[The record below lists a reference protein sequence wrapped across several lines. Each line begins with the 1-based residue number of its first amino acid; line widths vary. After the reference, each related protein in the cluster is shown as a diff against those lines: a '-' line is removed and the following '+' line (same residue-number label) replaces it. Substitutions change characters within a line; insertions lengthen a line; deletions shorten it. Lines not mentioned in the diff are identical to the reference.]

1 MVLTEKFKIG
11 LKDIGKNDEIK
22 NVAILEF
29 LEDIGGRHS
38 DLAGYGVNDIPKTHL
53 GWILL
58 DWKLKVIKRPKYG
71 QELTIKTW
79 GRERNK
85 AFTYRDFEIYD
96 DNNNLCVIAT
106 SKWAVVDVRYRKLA
120 RLTDEIMEKYQI
132 EDKHVFE
139 EKDIKKVSIPEKFER
154 SIDYTVTRKDI
165 DLNGHMHNLYYI
177 DLAYEALPDDIYEK
191 RPFDNVVINYKK
203 EIRFGEKIECNYA
216 EIDGKYIVVIKN
228 KNEEKINAVIELF

>member
-11 LKDIGKNDEIK
+11 LKDIGKNNEIK

-38 DLAGYGVNDIPKTHL
+38 DLAGYGVNDIVTTHL
-53 GWILL
+53 AWILL
-58 DWKLKVIKRPKYG
+58 DWKLEIINRPKYG

-79 GRERNK
+79 GRDINK
-85 AFTYRDFEIYD
+85 VFSYRDFEIYNE
-96 DNNNLCVIAT
+96 NNDLCVIAT
-106 SKWAVVDVRYRKLA
+106 SKWAVIDVRYKKLA
-120 RLTDEIMEKYQI
+120 KLTDEIMKKYQV
-132 EDKHVFE
+132 EDKRLFK
-139 EKDIKKVSIPEKFER
+139 EKDIKRISIPENFER

-177 DLAYEALPDDIYEK
+177 DLAYEALPEEVYEK

-203 EIRFGEKIECNYA
+203 EIKPNDKVECKYTKIDN
-216 EIDGKYIVVIKN
+216 KHIVVIKN
-228 KNEEKINAVIELF
+228 KKEEKVHAVIELF

>member
-38 DLAGYGVNDIPKTHL
+38 DLAGYGVNDIATTHL
-53 GWILL
+53 AWILL
-58 DWKLKVIKRPKYG
+58 DWKLEIISRPKYG
-71 QELTIKTW
+71 QELTINTW
-79 GRERNK
+79 GREINK
-85 AFTYRDFEIYD
+85 IFTYRDFEIYD
-96 DNNNLCVIAT
+96 ENNTLCVKAT
-106 SKWAVVDVRYRKLA
+106 SKWAAVDVRYRKLA
-120 RLTDEIMEKYQI
+120 KLTDEIAEKYAL
-132 EDKHVFE
+132 ESKRVFD
-139 EKDIKKVSIPEKFER
+139 EKEIKKVSIPEKFER

-203 EIRFGEKIECNYA
+203 EIILGETVECKYT
-216 EIDGKYIVVIKN
+216 EVDGKYVVVIKN